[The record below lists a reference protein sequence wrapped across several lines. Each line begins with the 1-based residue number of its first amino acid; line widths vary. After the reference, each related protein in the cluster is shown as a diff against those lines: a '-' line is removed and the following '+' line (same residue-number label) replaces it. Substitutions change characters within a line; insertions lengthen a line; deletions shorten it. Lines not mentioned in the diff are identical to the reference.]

1 MRILVWNSFSTIIVI
16 SEATNLKKK
25 LPVFLAAYQFELLKE
40 ALFSNVEK
48 AATVI

>member
-16 SEATNLKKK
+16 SGATNLKK